1 MIASQVARIIA
12 NVVVQL
18 SLTDEEDLHPDT
30 AVSMLESLAADVDEL
45 DKPFLRQVV
54 DAFPIIAQDYEGE
67 ARQLVL
73 DIPAGFFLE
82 DTLAEDDPVG
92 STELTGLHDEQE

>member
-1 MIASQVARIIA
+1 MIALQVARIIA
-12 NVVVQL
+12 NVVIHL
-18 SLTDEEDLHPDT
+18 NMTDEEDLHPDT
-30 AVSMLESLAADVDEL
+30 AVSMMESLAADVDEL

-73 DIPAGFFLE
+73 DIPSGFFLE
-82 DTLAEDDPVG
+82 ETLAADDPERLA
-92 STELTGLHDEQE
+92 ELARVRDAEE